1 MRWVWS
7 PVGILVIGALLR
19 IAFLLTKRGQQPAFG
34 DTAEYEA
41 IAMQMLGLGDGGSA
55 PRAPAFPALMAL
67 GFKLGGTHNYSAVR
81 WLQMPIAILLIE
93 MVRHIGERVG
103 GRNLGL
109 LAALGTAIA
118 PTLVFTSS
126 MLYPTA
132 LYTLCVAGVTL
143 AALELDAKPRA
154 SMALQLGL
162 WCALG
167 LLTDTVIIAPIG
179 ALALWFL
186 WRHRRDLP
194 AVFRVGSVLLATVL
208 VVLLPIRM
216 LGRSASDR
224 PAVFI
229 AKGQS
234 VLHYARTDSTVGA
247 DRWIE
252 LPADEIATP
261 LPLGRFIGHELH
273 LLREQPVAYVHD
285 VGLEFAHFF
294 APLPDRI
301 QTRNQYNQPW
311 ILWVGALYFAPV
323 LLFSIIGFWRSRAEW
338 SNRIALAAVVLAT
351 GVFYAFFF
359 SQTRYRI
366 PVEPEILVLAALGVM
381 TFVKSEQARVP

>member
-19 IAFLLTKRGQQPAFG
+19 IAFLLTKKGQPAFG

-41 IAMQMLGLGDGGSA
+41 VAMQMLGLGDGSSA
-55 PRAPAFPALMAL
+55 PREPAFPALMAL
-67 GFKLGGTHNYSAVR
+67 GFKLGGTHNYTVVR
-81 WLQMPIAILLIE
+81 WLQLPIAIVLIE
-93 MVRHIGERVG
+93 LVRRIGERVG
-103 GRNLGL
+103 GRNVGL
-109 LAALGTAIA
+109 LAALGTALA

-143 AALELDAKPRA
+143 AVLALDQKPRA

-167 LLTDTVIIAPIG
+167 FLTDTVIIAPIG

-186 WRHRRDLP
+186 WRRRRDLP

-208 VVLLPIRM
+208 VVLLPIKL

-224 PAVFI
+224 SAVFI

-252 LPADEIATP
+252 LPTNEPATP
-261 LPLGRFIGHELH
+261 LPIGEFIGHEFR
-273 LLREQPVAYVHD
+273 LLRDQPVAYLHD
-285 VGLEFAHFF
+285 VGFEFAHFF

-301 QTRNQYNQPW
+301 QTRNQYNRPW
-311 ILWVGALYFAPV
+311 ILWVGAIYFVPV
-323 LLFSIIGFWRSRAEW
+323 LLFALIGLLRSKVDW
-338 SNRIALAAVVLAT
+338 SGRLALAAVVLAT
-351 GVFYAFFF
+351 GTFYAFFF

-366 PVEPEILVLAALGVM
+366 PVEPQMLVLAALGLM
-381 TFVKSEQARVP
+381 TFVKSEKAVLS